1 MDIHADI
8 HVRPLRRDEGAV
20 LDTVFAGL
28 SPQSRYLRF
37 HSPIPQLAAPVRR
50 ALLAVDG
57 RDHVALVAMARGEP
71 VGIAR
76 LIRDRLRPD
85 EAEVAFEVVD
95 AWQRRGVGR
104 LLLTAL
110 AERAERH
117 RRQAGARPR
126 AAGEHRGL
134 RCCCGRC
141 SRCASPAAT
150 GTRPN
155 WSASRGRPATR
166 TGRPEMTSTPF
177 LERSV
182 VAAAVRDT
190 VPVAASIAPLALVI
204 GATAARSGVPVPA
217 DMAGAAFIFAGAA
230 HLAVL
235 TTLGAGALTALSAAA
250 LINVRL
256 LLYSASIEP
265 RFRRQPRWFRWLG
278 PALLIDQTYL
288 MVTARDDLAEPA
300 RFRRYWSCAGGLLI
314 GCWVATVALGS
325 VLGPLLPAGVP
336 LDAAAVAVL
345 VGMLAPR

>member
-1 MDIHADI
+1 M
-8 HVRPLRRDEGAV
+8 
-20 LDTVFAGL
+20 
-28 SPQSRYLRF
+28 
-37 HSPIPQLAAPVRR
+37 
-50 ALLAVDG
+50 
-57 RDHVALVAMARGEP
+57 
-71 VGIAR
+71 
-76 LIRDRLRPD
+76 
-85 EAEVAFEVVD
+85 VD

-110 AERAERH
+110 AERATDIGVRRVRALVLPANIAAFAVLRSVFPVCFARRDRDATELVCLVADDRH
-117 RRQAGARPR
+117 VDRAG
-126 AAGEHRGL
+126 
-134 RCCCGRC
+134 
-141 SRCASPAAT
+141 S
-150 GTRPN
+150 
-155 WSASRGRPATR
+155 
-166 TGRPEMTSTPF
+166 EMTSTPF

-300 RFRRYWSCAGGLLI
+300 RFRRYWSCAGGLLM

-345 VGMLAPR
+345 VGMLAPRVKAWRTAAVAVTALLAAAVLPGGLGLLVGIVAGAAVGAALDRWAS

>member
-1 MDIHADI
+1 
-8 HVRPLRRDEGAV
+8 
-20 LDTVFAGL
+20 
-28 SPQSRYLRF
+28 
-37 HSPIPQLAAPVRR
+37 
-50 ALLAVDG
+50 
-57 RDHVALVAMARGEP
+57 
-71 VGIAR
+71 
-76 LIRDRLRPD
+76 
-85 EAEVAFEVVD
+85 
-95 AWQRRGVGR
+95 
-104 LLLTAL
+104 
-110 AERAERH
+110 
-117 RRQAGARPR
+117 
-126 AAGEHRGL
+126 
-134 RCCCGRC
+134 
-141 SRCASPAAT
+141 
-150 GTRPN
+150 
-155 WSASRGRPATR
+155 
-166 TGRPEMTSTPF
+166 MTSTPF

-235 TTLGAGALTALSAAA
+235 TTLGAGALTALSAAV

-265 RFRRQPRWFRWLG
+265 RFRCQPRWFRWLG

-300 RFRRYWSCAGGLLI
+300 RFRRYWSCAGGLLMA
-314 GCWVATVALGS
+314 CWVVTVGLGS

-345 VGMLAPR
+345 VGMLAPRVKAWRTAAVAVIALLAAALLPGGLGLLVGIVAGAAVGAALDRWAS